1 MMIILNDD
9 ISAQFASAQHLRCLF
24 SYLWHYDYV
33 WHKKEERCE
42 YIRLGVKCSFHNPVT
57 VQQALN
63 VQKLH
68 EQTSSLF
75 LLFFLL
81 PVNIKFKK

>member
-1 MMIILNDD
+1 MTTFPRNSHPPNTWDAFFPIYDTMITSD
-9 ISAQFASAQHLRCLF
+9 IRN
-24 SYLWHYDYV
+24 
-33 WHKKEERCE
+33 EERCE
-42 YIRLGVKCSFHNPVT
+42 YIRLEVKCNFHNPVT

-63 VQKLH
+63 LQKLH

-81 PVNIKFKK
+81 AVNIKFKK